1 MFLHE
6 NDLYM
11 GDWVGRAPFFFH
23 LKNRKKGCV
32 AGGGGGAPRKNLL
45 CYGGIDIFLN
55 KVYMCHSVGTK

>member
-11 GDWVGRAPFFFH
+11 GGWVGRAPFFFH

-32 AGGGGGAPRKNLL
+32 GGGGGGPRKNLL
-45 CYGGIDIFLN
+45 CDGGIDIF
-55 KVYMCHSVGTK
+55 